1 MKVISWNILHGQPV
15 PPPAKPMS
23 PKLAHDLLDQ
33 AVTRLGDIGADLIGL
48 QEVDDG
54 QSRSSDLSQISAM
67 AKSLGAVDW
76 AYAPTVI
83 GTPGEKWR
91 ALNKGDVDL
100 RIGAHTSDHASYGIG
115 LISKIPVTKW
125 HKLDLGRSLIGLP
138 LAIPGGGASGDAG
151 GDAGGDGDT
160 ESISDK
166 KKSSIRF
173 IYVRDEPRVAL
184 AAELENGYTVVV
196 THLSFVPFVNYFQLM
211 KIRRWVANLPGIHI
225 IMGDLNLGWGLPV
238 RGTHWRSLVVKNSY
252 PSWNPKIQFDYITAH
267 IPHFGER
274 NLHPLDLPDLG
285 VSDHLPIG
293 VEIN

>member
-1 MKVISWNILHGQPV
+1 
-15 PPPAKPMS
+15 MS

-138 LAIPGGGASGDAG
+138 LAIPGGGASGD
-151 GDAGGDGDT
+151 GDT

-238 RGTHWRSLVVKNSY
+238 RGTHWRTLVVKNSY

>member
-23 PKLAHDLLDQ
+23 AERAHELLDQ
-33 AVTRLGDIGADLIGL
+33 AAIRLRDIGVDVLGL

-54 QSRSSDLSQISAM
+54 QSRSSDLSQITAI
-67 AKSLGAVDW
+67 AKSIGATDW
-76 AYAPTVI
+76 AFAPTVI

-91 ALNKGDVDL
+91 ALSEGDADL

-138 LAIPGGGASGDAG
+138 LAIPGGDSG
-151 GDAGGDGDT
+151 GDSG
-160 ESISDK
+160 K

-196 THLSFVPFVNYFQLM
+196 THLSFVPVVNYFQLM
-211 KIRRWVANLPGIHI
+211 KIKRWVAKLPGIHI

-274 NLHPLDLPDLG
+274 FVHPIEVPDLG
-285 VSDHLPIG
+285 ISDHLPIG

>member
-23 PKLAHDLLDQ
+23 AELAHQLLDQ
-33 AVTRLGDIGADLIGL
+33 AAIRLRDIGVDVIGL

-54 QSRSSDLSQISAM
+54 QSRSSDLSQITAM
-67 AKSLGAVDW
+67 AKSIGAADW
-76 AYAPTVI
+76 AFAPTVI

-91 ALNKGDVDL
+91 ALGAGDADL
-100 RIGAHTSDHASYGIG
+100 RIGAHTSGHASYGIG

-125 HKLDLGRSLIGLP
+125 HKLDLGCSLIGLP
-138 LAIPGGGASGDAG
+138 LAIPGGDFVSDSG
-151 GDAGGDGDT
+151 
-160 ESISDK
+160 K

-211 KIRRWVANLPGIHI
+211 KIKRWVANLPGIHI

-274 NLHPLDLPDLG
+274 FVHPIELPDLG
-285 VSDHLPIG
+285 ISDHLPIG
-293 VEIN
+293 VEIK